1 MAATQKTLPTDVD
14 VRVFLKEKST
24 SNKSLED
31 LEQLM
36 HWMQK
41 VSGYSA
47 RMWGNAIVGYGA
59 YSYEYASKHAGTAPL
74 LAFSPRKNAI
84 SLYVFTGL
92 PAHEPLLTGLGKFT
106 RGKACLQIKQV
117 ADIDLA
123 VLEKISKTTL
133 QYLKEK
139 YPEKP
144 TLK

>member
-1 MAATQKTLPTDVD
+1 MATQKTLPTDVD
-14 VRVFLKEKST
+14 VRAFLKEKST
-24 SNKSLED
+24 ANKHLED

-41 VSGYSA
+41 VSGYNA
-47 RMWGNAIVGYGA
+47 KIWGNAIVGYGA

-92 PAHEPLLTGLGKFT
+92 PAHEPLLKGLGKYT

-117 ADIDLA
+117 GDIDLA
-123 VLEKISKTTL
+123 VLEKIAKTTL

-144 TLK
+144 SRK